1 MLIVGACFLAG
12 CAAAADNAALEYKVK
27 AGYLFNFAKF
37 VEWPQSSF
45 TNASAPLVVGL
56 VGDDPFGQ
64 MLDEALAGK
73 NVNGRGF
80 VIRHYDPQE
89 DLSSCHVL
97 FVSRSAKGRAAK
109 ILETLR
115 ERTVL
120 TVGESDGFGQL
131 GGMIN
136 FTLMGGQVKIE
147 TNPEAA
153 AGVGLKVSSK
163 LLAASRT
170 VKTESPR

>member
-1 MLIVGACFLAG
+1 
-12 CAAAADNAALEYKVK
+12 
-27 AGYLFNFAKF
+27 
-37 VEWPQSSF
+37 
-45 TNASAPLVVGL
+45 
-56 VGDDPFGQ
+56 

-80 VIRHYDPQE
+80 VIRHYGPQE
-89 DLSSCHVL
+89 DLTSCHVL
-97 FVSRSAKGRAAK
+97 FVSRSAKGHAAK